1 MMAAS
6 LRRSGTGLRRTAQ
19 NMNNWTAQKE
29 NCGARAAHAVGFA
42 PVTVRRVCMSSNKF
56 VCRNQSCGTPW
67 EQTEVVIKNE
77 GQGPL
82 FRCPLCGARNYL
94 EKFEDDEGNPVYEQV
109 DGKPFL

>member
-1 MMAAS
+1 MTHRS
-6 LRRSGTGLRRTAQ
+6 KVELRGEEVLRSGRV
-19 NMNNWTAQKE
+19 
-29 NCGARAAHAVGFA
+29 CGRLAAVID
-42 PVTVRRVCMSSNKF
+42 RRVCMSESF

-67 EQTEVVIKNE
+67 EQSEVVIKNE

-94 EKFEDDEGNPVYEQV
+94 EKFEDDEGNVVYEQV